1 MTGCQP
7 TLISNSQA
15 LGPGRVRYVV
25 PSFKYIYMFKWT
37 APARLALGTLS
48 DKVTAPR
55 VASLPKT
62 GPKTMPKIG
71 QVLDDVLDNFWT
83 NFGDILG
90 ALRWLQDGLKMALR
104 WS

>member
-1 MTGCQP
+1 
-7 TLISNSQA
+7 
-15 LGPGRVRYVV
+15 
-25 PSFKYIYMFKWT
+25 MFKWT
-37 APARLALGTLS
+37 APVRLALGTLS

-62 GPKTMPKIG
+62 GPKTMPKIE
-71 QVLDDVLDNFWT
+71 QVLDDFLDNFWT

-90 ALRWLQDGLKMALR
+90 ALRWLQDGLKMALI